1 MTLGRESPDQPQ
13 APSVLDV
20 ASTQAFLDQARVLAD
35 WHRQRADGF
44 ESKASTL
51 IGFSGVI
58 LTLLTLTSSPIS
70 HVRGSWQTLLVILAV
85 LGAVAFLVAAVAAVV
100 VMNPRQYRYAARSQ
114 LRREWE
120 NYRDHP
126 SLTTAQI
133 LGMLAD
139 QLICA
144 GDKSPIDTLAD
155 DALDRGKWVRVS
167 VVSLL
172 VGLGLLAAVAAIL
185 VIEVALR

>member
-1 MTLGRESPDQPQ
+1 MTLNRGSPDQPE
-13 APSVLDV
+13 APRVHDV
-20 ASTQAFLDQARVLAD
+20 ASTQAFLDQARALAD

-58 LTLLTLTSSPIS
+58 LTLLTLTSPPIS
-70 HVRGSWQTLLVILAV
+70 DVRGCWQTLLVVLVVLA
-85 LGAVAFLVAAVAAVV
+85 AVAFLVAAVAAVV
-100 VMNPRQYRYAARSQ
+100 VMKPREYRYAARSQ
-114 LRREWE
+114 LRREWG
-120 NYRDHP
+120 NYRDDP

-133 LGMLAD
+133 VGMLAD

-144 GDKSPIDTLAD
+144 GDKSPIDTLAE
-155 DALDRGKWVRVS
+155 DALDRGKWVRAS
-167 VVSLL
+167 VISLL
-172 VGLGLLAAVAAIL
+172 LGLGLLAAVAAIL